1 MTFKQQIEEYL
12 KDIPSKW
19 KDSLVQL
26 LCEINSSQNTVSCED
41 VKNCETL
48 TSLSEFSVNETQISI
63 QYTGEDGVTVTRSV
77 DISSVLNNI
86 FENLDPECLADITTW
101 QNLSFEEKLQLI
113 VDSHCHCCDEGL
125 SLRVF
130 ITEFDET
137 APYNGFI
144 ALYIDTE
151 FIIGSSV
158 TFDFGDSISDIIDD
172 LNNNYNGLATFSE
185 VPGGIQT
192 TMLTDNYEGITLRYF
207 QQFT

>member
-86 FENLDPECLADITTW
+86 FDDLDPECLTDITTW
-101 QNLSFEEKLQLI
+101 QNLSFKEKLQLI
-113 VDSHCHCCDEGL
+113 IDSHCNCCDEGV
-125 SLRVF
+125 SLRIFDV
-130 ITEFDET
+130 EFGAT
-137 APYNGFI
+137 APYNGI
-144 ALYIDTE
+144 ISLKIDG
-151 FIIGSSV
+151 FNIGSPIEFTS
-158 TFDFGDSISDIIDD
+158 GDPIATIVED
-172 LNNNYNGLATFSE
+172 LNSYYTGFAEFLVVGTTIR
-185 VPGGIQT
+185 V
-192 TMLTDNYEGITLRYF
+192 TMLTDNYTGITLEYQ
-207 QQFT
+207 QQFA